1 MIKKKG
7 ILQSMIIKEPLK
19 IDYEKDSLNDIIEQ
33 IQYSIEQH
41 PSYLKVIPK
50 GILRNI
56 PHCISKGTP
65 EEVPEAFAHSLLNT
79 TLDDFSRDS

>member
-1 MIKKKG
+1 MGFLKVPKG
-7 ILQSMIIKEPLK
+7 ILKG
-19 IDYEKDSLNDIIEQ
+19 
-33 IQYSIEQH
+33 
-41 PSYLKVIPK
+41 IPK

-65 EEVPEAFAHSLLNT
+65 EEVPEAFPHSLLNR